1 MSDYDNVEPKEKWEF
16 DEAVTNCFENMLERS
31 IPQYSLMRTSVANLV
46 YDMIVNQDTKKG
58 IYNILDIG
66 CSDGLMLETL
76 IKRFSEYD
84 TVNSTSPEYDE
95 YEIARGGKFV
105 GIDVSESMLV
115 KAKHRLLDDV
125 ISHKAKIEYCDL
137 RTDFPE
143 GIFDA
148 ITSVLTI
155 QFTPIEY
162 RQHIIQNVYNSL
174 SGTNGVFIMVE
185 KVLGNTDRLNQLFV
199 KNYYD
204 MKSANE
210 YSQEQIERKRLSL
223 EGVLVP
229 VTNDWNIDLL
239 KQAGFR
245 EVDVFWRWMNFVGYI
260 AIK

>member
-1 MSDYDNVEPKEKWEF
+1 MNNYDNVEPKEKWEF
-16 DEAVTNCFENMLERS
+16 DEHVADCFENMLERS
-31 IPQYSLMRTSVANLV
+31 IPQYSVMRDSVANLV
-46 YDMIVNQDTKKG
+46 YDMIVNQNITKG
-58 IYNILDIG
+58 VYNILDIG

-76 IKRFSEYD
+76 MKKFSEYD
-84 TVNSTSPEYDE
+84 NLTENSNE
-95 YEIARGGKFV
+95 YENINCGTFV
-105 GIDVSESMLV
+105 GVDVSEPMIIR
-115 KAKHRLLDDV
+115 AKHRLLDDV
-125 ISHKAKIEYCDL
+125 ISHRAKIEYCDL

-143 GIFDA
+143 GVFDA
-148 ITSVLTI
+148 ITSILTI

-174 SGTNGVFIMVE
+174 SGKNGTFIMVE

-204 MKSANE
+204 MKSAND

>member
-1 MSDYDNVEPKEKWEF
+1 MSNYDNVEPKEKWTF
-16 DEAVTNCFENMLERS
+16 DSSVANCFENMLERS
-31 IPQYSLMRTSVANLV
+31 IPQYSVMRTSVANLV
-46 YDMIVNQDTKKG
+46 YDMIVNQDIKKSV
-58 IYNILDIG
+58 YTILDIG

-76 IKRFSEYD
+76 IKKFSDCDTPNDKILDDYD
-84 TVNSTSPEYDE
+84 SVNSG
-95 YEIARGGKFV
+95 RFV
-105 GIDVSESMLV
+105 GIDVSEAMLV
-115 KAKHRLLDDV
+115 KAKHRLLEDV
-125 ISHKAKIEYCDL
+125 ISHKARIEYCDL
-137 RTDFPE
+137 RTNFPD

-148 ITSVLTI
+148 ITSILTI

-174 SGTNGVFIMVE
+174 SNKNGVFIMVE

-204 MKSANE
+204 MKSAND
-210 YSQEQIERKRLSL
+210 YSHEQIERKRLSL